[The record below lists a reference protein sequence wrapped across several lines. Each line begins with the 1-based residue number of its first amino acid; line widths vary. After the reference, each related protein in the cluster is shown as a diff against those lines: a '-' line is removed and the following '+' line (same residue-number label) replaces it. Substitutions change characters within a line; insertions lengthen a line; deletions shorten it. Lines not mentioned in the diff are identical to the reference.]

1 MHSHTHMWWWGS
13 SKIPTSSIPQCL
25 GLYFCLCLNY
35 PVCTRV
41 VLLSP
46 HLPSNPSCLGNR
58 L

>member
-35 PVCTRV
+35 PVCTCAHG
-41 VLLSP
+41 LSYSP
-46 HLPSNPSCLGNR
+46 PIFPLTLHV
-58 L
+58 